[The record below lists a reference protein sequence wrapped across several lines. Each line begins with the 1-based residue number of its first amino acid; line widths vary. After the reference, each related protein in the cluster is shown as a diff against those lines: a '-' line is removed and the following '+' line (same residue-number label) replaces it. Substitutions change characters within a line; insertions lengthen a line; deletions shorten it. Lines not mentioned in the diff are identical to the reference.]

1 MKTYLKRTALV
12 ALLCCAPLTGRAQ
25 LSAGLQLPQEQFLTG
40 EALPVSVRITNF
52 TGQTLELGRDNY
64 WLEFSLE
71 SREGRPIAPTSQ
83 TPVQGEF
90 DLPNATIA
98 TKRVNLTPH
107 YPPLSSGHFI
117 LSATLHIQA
126 WGQRLKIAP
135 VEFDI
140 IPGSTLWEQRFGV
153 APSTATPGPP
163 EIRRYAL
170 QTANHLKVLK
180 LYALITD
187 ATGQKPFAVF
197 PLGPMLTFSS
207 PEKQIDRASL
217 LHVLYQYGARSF
229 YYITINPDGEIILRN
244 TYDYAGPSRPT
255 LQVTKEGEVIVH
267 GGVRRPASDDFPP
280 APKPEPEITPPPA
293 TENISSEPTD

>member
-12 ALLCCAPLTGRAQ
+12 ALLCFAPLNSQAQ

-71 SREGRPIAPTSQ
+71 SREGRPIASLNSV
-83 TPVQGEF
+83 PVQGEF

-98 TKRVNLTPH
+98 TKRVNITPH
-107 YPPLSSGHFI
+107 FPPLSTGHFI

-153 APSTATPGPP
+153 APSTTKPGPP

-170 QTANHLKVLK
+170 QTANHLQVLK

-207 PEKQIDRASL
+207 PEKQIDRASN

-229 YYITINPDGEIILRN
+229 YYIIINPDGEITLRN
-244 TYDYAGPSRPT
+244 TYDYADRSRPV
-255 LQVTKEGEVIVH
+255 LQVNKEAEVLVY
-267 GGVRRPASDDFPP
+267 GGVRRPASDDYPP
-280 APKPEPEITPPPA
+280 APKPDPESTPPPA
-293 TENISSEPTD
+293 TEDTGSEPTD